1 MITNRLIIW
10 LYMVAISTISCDKQL
25 SVYYQRKV
33 NEGKNKMLVINAIRN
48 KVLHRLCSV
57 IKRGTPY
64 QVEYQIAYKYFKERL
79 VKPEKS

>member
-1 MITNRLIIW
+1 
-10 LYMVAISTISCDKQL
+10 
-25 SVYYQRKV
+25 
-33 NEGKNKMLVINAIRN
+33 MLVINAIRN

-79 VKPEKS
+79 VKP